1 LRPSLSSAS
10 GVIVR
15 SATLWPA
22 TASPSSSTMPATPA
36 PPEALVVKIE
46 SAGGR
51 AVAAQADIANPAAVA
66 RLFDTA
72 EAAYGGVDGVVNNA
86 GIMQLATIAESDDA
100 VFDRQ
105 IAINLKG
112 VFNTLREASRRLPRM
127 GRKNRLGARQR
138 ERLWQV
144 FGAVLAELKAK
155 SFQTDASIFT
165 EAAELYAERSPKP
178 FDHIIVDEAQDLGVP
193 ELRFL
198 TAIAPD
204 RPDALFFAGD
214 IGQRIFQQPFSW
226 KGLGIDVR
234 GRSVTLKVNY
244 RTSHQI
250 RVAADRLLPRSVRD
264 VDGFEDERAGTISV
278 FDGPEPEVLLA
289 KDLAAE
295 GAAAA
300 AFLKA
305 VLGAGIAPTEIGI
318 FVRSEAELPRAKA
331 AADTADLLTRSIA
344 ERARPDAAL
353 IGTMYLAK
361 GLEFRA
367 VLVMACDEGVIPS
380 TARIAD
386 VADEFE
392 LDEVMATERQLLY
405 VALTRARDRAF
416 VSGVEPGS
424 EFLEDLRL

>member
-1 LRPSLSSAS
+1 VIVDVEATRAIRQAEVGAARTMLERTETHFGIKPAFLRPSLSSAS

-165 EAAELYAERSPKP
+165 EAAMPSARPNRS
-178 FDHIIVDEAQDLGVP
+178 
-193 ELRFL
+193 
-198 TAIAPD
+198 
-204 RPDALFFAGD
+204 
-214 IGQRIFQQPFSW
+214 
-226 KGLGIDVR
+226 
-234 GRSVTLKVNY
+234 
-244 RTSHQI
+244 
-250 RVAADRLLPRSVRD
+250 
-264 VDGFEDERAGTISV
+264 TISSSMR
-278 FDGPEPEVLLA
+278 
-289 KDLAAE
+289 
-295 GAAAA
+295 
-300 AFLKA
+300 LKISA
-305 VLGAGIAPTEIGI
+305 SPN
-318 FVRSEAELPRAKA
+318 
-331 AADTADLLTRSIA
+331 
-344 ERARPDAAL
+344 
-353 IGTMYLAK
+353 
-361 GLEFRA
+361 
-367 VLVMACDEGVIPS
+367 CDFS
-380 TARIAD
+380 
-386 VADEFE
+386 
-392 LDEVMATERQLLY
+392 
-405 VALTRARDRAF
+405 
-416 VSGVEPGS
+416 
-424 EFLEDLRL
+424 LR